1 MMSIGLII
9 DKVNYKPNNSLKY
22 LFMTNTPDILKKIIA
37 RKEQE
42 IKDALQ
48 LISYDKMMEVAYED
62 RATRDFYQALKDK
75 VDLKQ
80 NAIIAEIKKASPS
93 KGVLRENFNPTEIA
107 KSYAKHGAACL
118 SVLTDKDYFQGDD
131 KYVAQVRSAVT
142 LPVLR
147 KEFIIEPYQVFQ
159 SRALGADCILLIAA
173 CLEDQR
179 MEDLAMLAI
188 SCHMDVLIEV
198 HNLEELKRVQAL
210 RLPMVGINNRNL
222 RTFDVTLQTT
232 IDLLDAIDDD
242 TLVITESGI
251 LGAQDVKL
259 MKEHDIHAFLVG
271 EAFMRQDNPG
281 QALEDIFA

>member
-1 MMSIGLII
+1 
-9 DKVNYKPNNSLKY
+9 
-22 LFMTNTPDILKKIIA
+22 MTNTPDILKKIIA

-42 IKDALQ
+42 VKEAIK
-48 LISYDKMMEVAYED
+48 LIPYDKMMETAYED
-62 RATRDFYQALKDK
+62 RTTRDFYQALKDK
-75 VDLKQ
+75 ADLKQ

-93 KGVLRENFNPTEIA
+93 KGVLREDFNPIEIA
-107 KSYAKHGAACL
+107 KSYAQHG
-118 SVLTDKDYFQGDD
+118 
-131 KYVAQVRSAVT
+131 
-142 LPVLR
+142 
-147 KEFIIEPYQVFQ
+147 
-159 SRALGADCILLIAA
+159 AA

-179 MEDLAMLAI
+179 MEDLSMLAI

-198 HNLEELKRVQAL
+198 HNLEELKRVQQL

-232 IDLLDAIDDD
+232 IDLLDTIDDD

-259 MKEHDIHAFLVG
+259 MKEHNIHSFLVG

-281 QALEDIFA
+281 QALEEIFA

>member
-1 MMSIGLII
+1 
-9 DKVNYKPNNSLKY
+9 
-22 LFMTNTPDILKKIIA
+22 MTNTPDILKKIIA

-42 IKDALQ
+42 VKEAIK
-48 LISYDKMMEVAYED
+48 LIPYDKMMETAYED
-62 RATRDFYQALKDK
+62 RTTRDFYQALKDK
-75 VDLKQ
+75 ADLKQ

-93 KGVLRENFNPTEIA
+93 KGVLREDFNPIEIA
-107 KSYAKHGAACL
+107 KSYAQHGAACL
-118 SVLTDKDYFQGDD
+118 SVLTDKDFFQGDD
-131 KYVAQVRSAVT
+131 KYVADVRSVVT

-159 SRALGADCILLIAA
+159 SRVLGADCILLIAA
-173 CLEDQR
+173 CLEEQR
-179 MEDLAMLAI
+179 MEDLSMLAI

-198 HNLEELKRVQAL
+198 HNLEELKRVQQL

-232 IDLLDAIDDD
+232 IDLLDTIDDD

-259 MKEHDIHAFLVG
+259 MKEHNIHSFLVG

-281 QALEDIFA
+281 QALEEIFA